1 MVVLVL
7 VVVVVLVEPAL
18 PVHRLLRRRALL
30 LRRLLVLLLDVLVRP
45 AIAVG
50 VHRVPWQV
58 TRHGNI
64 SERTRRSATPADQ
77 LF

>member
-1 MVVLVL
+1 VLVMVVLVL

-18 PVHRLLRRRALL
+18 PVHRL